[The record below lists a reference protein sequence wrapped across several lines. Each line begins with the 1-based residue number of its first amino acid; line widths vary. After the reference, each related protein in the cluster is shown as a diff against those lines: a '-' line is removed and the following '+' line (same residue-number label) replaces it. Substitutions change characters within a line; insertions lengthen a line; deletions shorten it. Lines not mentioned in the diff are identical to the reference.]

1 MTIPQTTR
9 LLDACRG
16 KPVDATP
23 IWLMRQ
29 AGRYL
34 PEYRA
39 LREKLS
45 FIELCHRP
53 DVAAEITLQPL
64 ARFDLDAAIIFA
76 DILLPLEGMG
86 IGFHFDERDGPVIE
100 RPVRGAADLEG
111 VHVGAPRT
119 DIPYVYEA
127 LRLVARELA
136 GKAPL
141 IGFAGAPFTLAS
153 YVIEGGHSRDY
164 ARTKTLMLTA
174 PAVFER
180 LMTLLAD
187 TAVAHLLAQIEA
199 GAQVLQLFDSWA
211 GALGPRDYA
220 RFVAPHSKAVCDA
233 VSGRGVPLIHF
244 AAGAAGMVSEI
255 HAAGGD
261 VIGLDWRVDLDRA
274 RGELGDGV
282 AVQGNLDPAVLLGPP
297 DEVERHAADV
307 LRRAQGRPGHI
318 FNLGHGVLPATAP
331 DTVARLVEFVHAW
344 RVDAGVEPAPGA
356 ARGDPATG
364 DELDGPAAG
373 AAHRAPVIGER

>member
-1 MTIPQTTR
+1 VTIPQTTR

-16 KPVDATP
+16 KAVDATP

-45 FIELCHRP
+45 FIELCRRP
-53 DVAAEITLQPL
+53 DVAAEVTLQPL

-100 RPVRGAADLEG
+100 HTVRRAADLEG

-136 GKAPL
+136 GKVPL

-174 PAVFER
+174 PDVFER
-180 LMTLLAD
+180 LMALLAD
-187 TAVAHLLAQIEA
+187 TVVAHLLAQIEA

-220 RFVAPHSKAVCDA
+220 RFVAPHSKTVCDA

-274 RGELGDGV
+274 RRELGDGV

-297 DEVERHAADV
+297 DEVERHATDV

-331 DTVARLVEFVHAW
+331 DTVARLIEFVHSW
-344 RVDAGVEPAPGA
+344 PGDARDEA
-356 ARGDPATG
+356 ATG
-364 DELDGPAAG
+364 DAPGESATGDAHDEPASG
-373 AAHRAPVIGER
+373 EAHRAPAIGER

>member
-1 MTIPQTTR
+1 VTTPADQIDVTIPQTAR
-9 LLDACRG
+9 LLRACLG

-23 IWLMRQ
+23 VWLMRQ

-45 FIELCHRP
+45 FIELCRRP

-100 RPVRGAADLEG
+100 HTVRSAADLEG
-111 VHVGAPRT
+111 VHAGTPRA

-136 GKAPL
+136 GKVPL

-164 ARTKTLMLTA
+164 ARTKTLMLA
-174 PAVFER
+174 EPAVFAR
-180 LMTLLAD
+180 LMDLLTD
-187 TAVAHLLAQIEA
+187 TVAAHLLAQIDA

-220 RFVAPHSKAVCDA
+220 RFVAPHSRKVCEA

-244 AAGAAGMVSEI
+244 AAGAAGMPSEI

-261 VIGLDWRVDLDRA
+261 VVGLDWRVDLDRA
-274 RGELGDGV
+274 RRELGHEV
-282 AVQGNLDPAVLLGPP
+282 PVQGNLDPAVLLGPR
-297 DEVERHAADV
+297 DEIELHAADV

-331 DTVARLVEFVHAW
+331 DTVARLIEFVHAW
-344 RVDAGVEPAPGA
+344 RGDDHDLPGA
-356 ARGDPATG
+356 ADDALALGEAQRASARGEG
-364 DELDGPAAG
+364 
-373 AAHRAPVIGER
+373 